1 MAVDS
6 ERRAFWRAHLA
17 AWRES
22 GLTQR
27 AYCHRE
33 HLPETQLSHW
43 KHRLAKS
50 QRRDRS
56 KRSLIPIQVLEPTSA
71 ETDSVCAAPGGVP
84 AARAALSVAFG
95 GGLRLEIG
103 EGFHAA
109 TLRRVLE
116 MLGRV
121 G

>member
-1 MAVDS
+1 MAVVSD
-6 ERRAFWRAHLA
+6 RRAFWRAHIA
-17 AWRES
+17 TWRES

-33 HLPETQLSHW
+33 RLPETQLSHW

-50 QRRDRS
+50 QRRGQS
-56 KRSLIPIQVLEPTSA
+56 KRSLIPIQVLGPTPP
-71 ETDSVCAAPGGVP
+71 EEDSGCVPDAPG
-84 AARAALSVAFG
+84 ALSVVFG
-95 GGLRLEIG
+95 RGLRLEIG
-103 EGFHAA
+103 EGFNAA

-116 MLGRV
+116 VLGHV